1 MERNGTTTGTALVVF
16 ESMFGNT
23 HVIADHVADGLRASF
38 ATEVTSAAAVTAEQL
53 DAADLLVVG
62 APTHVHGLPGPR
74 SRHAAADSVEK
85 SPDQLV
91 LEPDA
96 LGPGLRELFDRL
108 AVDRDRPAAAFDTRI
123 DAPAAFTGRA
133 SRGIARRLKGHGYEL
148 AADPQ
153 SFLVDKHN
161 HLLSGEAERAEAWGR
176 ALGAHV
182 VREGD
187 RTGPPA
193 ARSSSR

>member
-1 MERNGTTTGTALVVF
+1 VVF

-38 ATEVTSAAAVTAEQL
+38 VTEVTSAAAATPEQL

-62 APTHVHGLPGPR
+62 GPTHVHGLPGPR
-74 SRHAAADSVEK
+74 SRQAAADSVDK

-108 AVDRDRPAAAFDTRI
+108 AEDRDRPAAAFDTRI

-133 SRGIARRLKGHGYEL
+133 SRGIARRLKGRGCRL

-161 HLLSGEAERAEAWGR
+161 HLLPGEAERAEAWGR
-176 ALGAHV
+176 AVGAHV
-182 VREGD
+182 ADDAR
-187 RTGPPA
+187 RTGPSV
-193 ARSSSR
+193 RSSSR

>member
-1 MERNGTTTGTALVVF
+1 MERNGTTAGTALVVF

-38 ATEVTSAAAVTAEQL
+38 VTEVTSAAAVTPEQL

-62 APTHVHGLPGPR
+62 SPTHVHGLPGPR

-133 SRGIARRLKGHGYEL
+133 SHGIARRLKGHGYRL
-148 AADPQ
+148 AVGPQ

-161 HLLSGEAERAEAWGR
+161 HLLTGEAERAEAWGR
-176 ALGAHV
+176 ALGAHAV
-182 VREGD
+182 QDGGGSTGQGA
-187 RTGPPA
+187 RT
-193 ARSSSR
+193 SSR

>member
-1 MERNGTTTGTALVVF
+1 
-16 ESMFGNT
+16 
-23 HVIADHVADGLRASF
+23 
-38 ATEVTSAAAVTAEQL
+38 
-53 DAADLLVVG
+53 
-62 APTHVHGLPGPR
+62 
-74 SRHAAADSVEK
+74 VEK

-96 LGPGLRELFDRL
+96 LGPGLRELLDRL

-133 SRGIARRLKGHGYEL
+133 SRGIARRLKGRGYRL

-161 HLLSGEAERAEAWGR
+161 HLLAGEAERAEAWGR
-176 ALGAHV
+176 ALGAYV
-182 VREGD
+182 VRDGGPTAQPV
-187 RTGPPA
+187 RT
-193 ARSSSR
+193 SSR